1 MLILDVCERWHVV
14 STQALS
20 MSNSNVVTLEV
31 VLTVQLLIRQFGAEQ
46 DSLTWDL
53 ILDITSS
60 LVTSAQVLCQP

>member
-1 MLILDVCERWHVV
+1 MRQTLLILDVVL
-14 STQALS
+14 TQALA

>member
-1 MLILDVCERWHVV
+1 VRQTLLILDVVL
-14 STQALS
+14 TQALA